1 MTTKCTREKEEM
13 TASTIVANGGS
24 LPVMRFLVM
33 DAMVIL
39 CLLLR
44 DVPVFM
50 THHSPGQWM
59 DH

>member
-24 LPVMRFLVM
+24 LHVMRFLVM

-44 DVPVFM
+44 DVPVSM